1 MKQVKI
7 FQIAEWLR
15 NKKEDPLYTAS
26 ELINDGVTYPFRT
39 APPEQDKFHDHE
51 HSFDAVVEYVLS
63 RPEYF
68 SIDGFE
74 AYYSEQEQRMLKKL
88 WEKVR

>member
-1 MKQVKI
+1 MKQIKI

-26 ELINDGVTYPFRT
+26 ELINDGVIYPFHIE
-39 APPEQDKFHDHE
+39 PPEQEKYHE
-51 HSFDAVVEYVLS
+51 HEHGFNAVVEYVLS

>member
-26 ELINDGVTYPFRT
+26 ELINDGVIYLYHSV
-39 APPEQDKFHDHE
+39 PPEQEKFHEHE
-51 HSFDAVVEYVLS
+51 HCFEAVVEYVLS
-63 RPEYF
+63 GPEYF

-74 AYYSEQEQRMLKKL
+74 EYYSAQEQRMLKKL